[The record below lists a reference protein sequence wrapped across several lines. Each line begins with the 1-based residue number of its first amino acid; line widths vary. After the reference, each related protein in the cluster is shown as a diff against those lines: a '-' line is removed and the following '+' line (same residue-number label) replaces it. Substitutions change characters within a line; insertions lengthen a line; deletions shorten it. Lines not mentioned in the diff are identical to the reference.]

1 MEKALQLDIVTP
13 DKVVFSDQVQYVSAR
28 GVEGEFG
35 VLPGHFQLLAALDI
49 GCLHY
54 TNLEGD
60 KKCAFVGG
68 GFAEVLDDKVTI
80 LAESSELAEDIDQ
93 ARAMQARERAEK
105 RLEHRTEEI
114 DADRA
119 QAALHRAI
127 TRIGAYSETH

>member
-1 MEKALQLDIVTP
+1 MDKALQLDIVTP

-35 VLPGHFQLLAALDI
+35 VLPGHFQLLSALDI

-54 TNLEGD
+54 TTLEGD

-68 GFAEVLDDKVTI
+68 GFAEVLNDKVTI

-105 RLEHRTEEI
+105 RLESRTEDI
-114 DADRA
+114 NVDRA
-119 QAALHRAI
+119 QASLHRAI
-127 TRIGAYSETH
+127 ARISVYNEIH